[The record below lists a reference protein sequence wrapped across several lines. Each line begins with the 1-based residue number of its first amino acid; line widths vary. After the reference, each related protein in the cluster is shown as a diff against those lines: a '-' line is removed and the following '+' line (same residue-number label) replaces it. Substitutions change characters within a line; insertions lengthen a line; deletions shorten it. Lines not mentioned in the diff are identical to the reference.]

1 MNFLDINNKSV
12 LRALL
17 YQGDM
22 LNTISGGVALTT
34 VEQAQAEEAFI
45 MRISAPS
52 VPPEAFQLTLTNNQ
66 LSVMTLL
73 PENQEEP
80 QPYQVP
86 MFYRTFDLPPYI
98 DKENIEAEYEEGK
111 LLITLP
117 FKAQR
122 SQFRKIDIKHLN
134 G

>member
-1 MNFLDINNKSV
+1 MNFLDINNRSV

-17 YQGDM
+17 FQGDM
-22 LNTISGGVALTT
+22 LNTISGGVASTT
-34 VEQAQAEEAFI
+34 VEQAQADEAFI

-52 VPPEAFQLTLTNNQ
+52 VPAEAFQLMLNNNQ

-73 PENQEEP
+73 PEQGEEP
-80 QPYQVP
+80 QPYQIP
-86 MFYRTFDLPPYI
+86 MFYRTFELPAYI
-98 DKENIEAEYEEGK
+98 DQESIEAEYEEGK

-122 SQFRKIDIKHLN
+122 SHYRKIDIKHLN